1 MQVFYVL
8 VPLNIMYDFLDKVS
22 AFDTKHYFFDQNS
35 FKRMIY
41 MNLYEAFLASLKEYM
56 KPAKYIHYKTKPL
69 TYMLI
74 VSLLKEI
81 CKLQSLTIQKK
92 NGYYIEFRE

>member
-1 MQVFYVL
+1 
-8 VPLNIMYDFLDKVS
+8 
-22 AFDTKHYFFDQNS
+22 
-35 FKRMIY
+35 
-41 MNLYEAFLASLKEYM
+41 LKEYM

-92 NGYYIEFRE
+92 NGYYIEFR